1 VYREPLDAISW
12 GPQRQYALTRAW
24 VELTSILIVN
34 RSSAMEGNGSKPYQL
49 RLIQESGFA
58 VPDNL
63 ITTDRNAVEQ
73 FWRKHGLVIY
83 KSIRGARSIVAQL
96 TPRHIDR
103 LELVR
108 WCPTQFQSTSP
119 ATIIECMSSVT
130 KCLPRDYLDSGRLS
144 IREPARRRRGGF
156 DRSRSRVKSPTVVAR
171 LPALSASLL
180 QASICATIPTAGGFA
195 SRSTFLLPS
204 AITSRQRVR
213 RSIWRL
219 LDCCKPGKQG

>member
-1 VYREPLDAISW
+1 
-12 GPQRQYALTRAW
+12 

-83 KSIRGARSIVAQL
+83 KSIRGVRSIVAQL

-108 WCPTQFQSTSP
+108 WCPTQFQEYI
-119 ATIIECMSSVT
+119 AGN
-130 KCLPRDYLDSGRLS
+130 DY
-144 IREPARRRRGGF
+144 
-156 DRSRSRVKSPTVVAR
+156 RVHVV
-171 LPALSASLL
+171 
-180 QASICATIPTAGGFA
+180 GDEVFA
-195 SRSTFLLPS
+195 A
-204 AITSRQRVR
+204 AITSTADDYRYASQLAVAAAV
-213 RSIWRL
+213 STVC
-219 LDCCKPGKQG
+219 DPG